1 MSSIISKAGD
11 DRERANVIYVRFAR
25 RPRALDVREMTRQCA
40 AAPPPPARWRLA
52 FARAALINSAAA
64 AAAELSWDCVEGDN
78 KRRRDAAAPSLPSTV
93 VV

>member
-1 MSSIISKAGD
+1 MRCGAAS
-11 DRERANVIYVRFAR
+11 AR
-25 RPRALDVREMTRQCA
+25 SLAPRL
-40 AAPPPPARWRLA
+40 
-52 FARAALINSAAA
+52 ARAALINSAAAAAAA